1 MSWQNLEKRLAA
13 VAVVGAL
20 WAGVAADGAVAAT
33 LAPHRAVY
41 TMSLVSADSSSDIAA
56 ARGAFTIDLEQSC
69 EGWAFNQRM
78 RLERQQVT
86 GEALDF
92 VLEFSS
98 FESFD
103 GLSYQFTS
111 RTLTGDTVID
121 EYRGMAERTGADDAG
136 EALYTVPEGQRLV
149 LPAGTVFP
157 MQHTLLVLEA
167 AERGETLVFRK
178 FFDGLRPD
186 ESPFDANVVI
196 LGGPMPAAEGPAID
210 PENTDAALLAHE
222 WWPLRVAFFPGV
234 GQVETPDFELESKTQ
249 SNGVAREYVFDY
261 GDFVM
266 RADLARL
273 EPGEAPDC
281 G

>member
-1 MSWQNLEKRLAA
+1 MGTRDFA
-13 VAVVGAL
+13 VAVVAASAL
-20 WAGVAADGAVAAT
+20 ASLVGPAAAAT
-33 LAPHRAVY
+33 LVPHRAVY
-41 TMSLVSADSSSDIAA
+41 TLSLVSADASSDIAA
-56 ARGAFTIDLEQSC
+56 ARGAFTVDLGQSC
-69 EGWAFNQRM
+69 DGWTFNQRM
-78 RLERQQVT
+78 LLERQQVT

-103 GLSYQFTS
+103 GRLYQFTS
-111 RTLTGDTVID
+111 RTLSGDVVID
-121 EYRGMAERTGADDAG
+121 EYRGAAERDAADGVG
-136 EALYTVPEGQRLV
+136 EALYVVPEGARLE

-167 AERGETLVFRK
+167 AERGERLVFRK
-178 FFDGLRPD
+178 FFDGLRPE

-196 LGGPMPAAEGPAID
+196 LGGPEPAAEGPASD
-210 PENTDAALLAHE
+210 LEAGPLMAHD

-234 GQVETPDFELESKTQ
+234 GPGEVPDFELESKTQ

-266 RADLARL
+266 RADLAQI
-273 EPGEAPDC
+273 EAVEAPDC